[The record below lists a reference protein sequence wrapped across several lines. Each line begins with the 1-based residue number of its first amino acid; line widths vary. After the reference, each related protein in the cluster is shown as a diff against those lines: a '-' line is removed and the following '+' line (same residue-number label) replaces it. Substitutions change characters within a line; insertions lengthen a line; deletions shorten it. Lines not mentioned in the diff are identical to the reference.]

1 MSMIV
6 AEGVGKYYGA
16 LDVFKNLSF
25 RVEPADHIGLV
36 GANGEGK
43 TTLLRLLAGLEEP
56 TSGSLQR
63 RRGLRVGYL
72 PQDPPDFGSATLWEV
87 MLEVF
92 ALPRKLEAELAGLA
106 RQLEAPSHGEEVLA
120 RYSAL
125 QEEYERQGGYTY
137 ETRIRAVLMGLGFAA
152 PQFEQELGKLSGGQ
166 RTRALLA
173 RLLLEEPDLL
183 LLDEPTNHLD
193 LRAVEWLEGWVQEFK
208 GGLLVVSHDRY
219 FLDKCSAGVW
229 EIAFGGLETYR
240 GNYTAHLRQ
249 RQERYERRLKE
260 WEAQQEYIEKTQD
273 FIRRYLAGQRSKE
286 AQGRRTRLERYLAT
300 EAVEKPRQQRRIRL
314 RLEGGQRSGDI
325 VLQLRGGV
333 AVGYA
338 PGRALAQVPDQEV
351 LRGQRI
357 AVVGP
362 NGAGKTTLIR
372 SILGELDLLEGEIRY
387 GAAVEPGYLAQAHD
401 HLDPK
406 MTVLEAVRQ
415 ARPQLPA
422 EEVRNLLGSLL
433 FSGDDAFKKVGEL
446 SGGQR
451 SRVALAK
458 LVLNNAN
465 LLVLDEPT
473 NHLDIASQ
481 EILEEVLGDFP
492 GTLILVSHDRYL
504 IQALATEVWLVDGG
518 RVQRFPGNWEEFLRW
533 RDQQEA
539 PPPARGAMPRPE
551 GGVVQRQ
558 AQKQERRGRK
568 QQEKWLQRQ
577 QELEERIH
585 QQELELQG
593 LSERIGR
600 AGEDKDMDQVYELGA
615 EYRQREKE
623 LEGLLEEWEE
633 LAGELEMSQEE
644 KRRAP
649 V

>member
-1 MSMIV
+1 MSLIV
-6 AEGVGKYYGA
+6 GEGVGKYYGA
-16 LDVFKNLSF
+16 LDVFKDLNF
-25 RVEPADHIGLV
+25 RLEPGDHIGLV

-56 TSGSLQR
+56 TGGLLQHR
-63 RRGLRVGYL
+63 RSLRVGYL
-72 PQDPPDFGSATLWEV
+72 PQDPPDLGQTTLWQA
-87 MLEVF
+87 MAEVF
-92 ALPRKLEAELAGLA
+92 AGLRKLEEELAGLA
-106 RQLEAPSHGEEVLA
+106 RQLEDPSHGEEVLV

-125 QEEYERQGGYTY
+125 QEELERRGGYTY
-137 ETRIRAVLMGLGFAA
+137 EARIRSVLTGLGFAA
-152 PQFEQELGKLSGGQ
+152 AQFDQELGKLSGGQ

-193 LRAVEWLEGWVQEFK
+193 LQAVEWLEGWVQEFR
-208 GGLLVVSHDRY
+208 GSLLVVSHDRY
-219 FLDKCSAGVW
+219 FLDKCSAKVW

-260 WEAQQEYIEKTQD
+260 WEAQQAYVEKTQD

-286 AQGRRTRLERYLAT
+286 AQGRRTRLARYLAT
-300 EAVEKPRQQRRIRL
+300 EGVDRPREQRRIRL

-338 PGRALAQVPDQEV
+338 PEKVLARMPEV
-351 LRGQRI
+351 EVVRGQRI

-362 NGAGKTTLIR
+362 NGAGKTTLVR
-372 SILGELDLLEGEIRY
+372 SILGELELLEGEIRY
-387 GAAVEPGYLAQAHD
+387 GTGVEPGYLAQAHD
-401 HLDPK
+401 HLDPE
-406 MTVLEAVRQ
+406 MNVLDAVRQ
-415 ARPQLPA
+415 ARPQLPP
-422 EEVRNLLGSLL
+422 EEIRNLLGSLL
-433 FSGDDAFKKVGEL
+433 FSGDDVFRKVGEL

-458 LVLNNAN
+458 LVLHNAN

-481 EILEEVLGDFP
+481 EILQEVLGDFP

-504 IQALATEVWLVDGG
+504 IQALATQVWLVEGG
-518 RVQRFPGNWEEFLRW
+518 KVQCYAGNWEEFLRW
-533 RDQQEA
+533 RQQQTL
-539 PPPARGAMPRPE
+539 PAQADGKTPKPE
-551 GGVVQRQ
+551 GPVLRQ
-558 AQKQERRGRK
+558 SQKQERRGRK
-568 QQEKWLQRQ
+568 QQEKMQQRQ
-577 QELEERIH
+577 GEVEEQIH
-585 QQELELQG
+585 QQELALEA

-600 AGEDKDMDQVYELGA
+600 AGECKEMQLVYELGT
-615 EYRQREKE
+615 EYRQLEKQ
-623 LEGLLEEWEE
+623 LETLMEEWEE
-633 LAGELEMSQEE
+633 LAGDLEPPQGDKCSG
-644 KRRAP
+644 P

>member
-1 MSMIV
+1 MSLIV
-6 AEGVGKYYGA
+6 GEGVGKYYGA
-16 LDVFKNLSF
+16 LDVFKDLSF
-25 RVEPADHIGLV
+25 RLEPGDHIGLV

-56 TSGSLQR
+56 TSGSLQHR
-63 RRGLRVGYL
+63 RSLRVGYL
-72 PQDPPDFGSATLWEV
+72 PQDPPDLGQTTLWQA
-87 MLEVF
+87 MAEVF
-92 ALPRKLEAELAGLA
+92 AGLRKLEAELAGLA
-106 RQLEAPSHGEEVLA
+106 RQLEDPSHGEEVLA

-125 QEEYERQGGYTY
+125 QEELERRGGYTY
-137 ETRIRAVLMGLGFAA
+137 EARIRSVLTGLGFATV
-152 PQFEQELGKLSGGQ
+152 QFEQELGKLSGGQ

-173 RLLLEEPDLL
+173 RLLLEEPELL

-193 LRAVEWLEGWVQEFK
+193 LQAVEWLEGWVQEFK
-208 GGLLVVSHDRY
+208 GSLLVVSHDRY
-219 FLDKCSAGVW
+219 FLDKCSAKVW

-260 WEAQQEYIEKTQD
+260 WEAQQAYVEKTQD

-286 AQGRRTRLERYLAT
+286 AQGRRTRLARYLAT
-300 EAVEKPRQQRRIRL
+300 EGVDRPREQRRIRL

-333 AVGYA
+333 AVGYSA
-338 PGRALAQVPDQEV
+338 EKVLARMPEVEV

-362 NGAGKTTLIR
+362 NGAGKTTLVR

-387 GAAVEPGYLAQAHD
+387 GTGVEPGYLAQAHD
-401 HLDPK
+401 HLDPE
-406 MTVLEAVRQ
+406 MNVLEAVRQ
-415 ARPQLPA
+415 ARPQLPP
-422 EEVRNLLGSLL
+422 EEIRNLLGSLL
-433 FSGDDAFKKVGEL
+433 FSGDDVFRKVGEL

-458 LVLNNAN
+458 LVLHNAN

-481 EILEEVLGDFP
+481 EILQEVLGDFP

-504 IQALATEVWLVDGG
+504 IQALATQVWLVEGG
-518 RVQRFPGNWEEFLRW
+518 RVQCYAGNWEEFLRW
-533 RDQQEA
+533 RHQQTL
-539 PPPARGAMPRPE
+539 PAQADGKTPKPE
-551 GGVVQRQ
+551 GPVLRQ
-558 AQKQERRGRK
+558 TQKQERRGRK
-568 QQEKWLQRQ
+568 QQEKMQQRQ
-577 QELEERIH
+577 GEVEEQIHRQELAIEA
-585 QQELELQG
+585 
-593 LSERIGR
+593 LSARIGK
-600 AGEDKDMDQVYELGA
+600 AGESKDMQLVYELGT
-615 EYRQREKE
+615 EYRQLEKQ
-623 LEGLLEEWEE
+623 LEALMEEWEE
-633 LAGELEMSQEE
+633 LARDLEPPQDDKCS
-644 KRRAP
+644 AS

>member
-1 MSMIV
+1 MSLIV
-6 AEGVGKYYGA
+6 GEGVGKYYGA
-16 LDVFKNLSF
+16 LDVFKDLDF
-25 RVEPADHIGLV
+25 RLEPGDHIGLV

-56 TSGSLQR
+56 TSGLLQR

-72 PQDPPDFGSATLWEV
+72 PQDPPDLGPTTLWQA
-87 MLEVF
+87 MAEVF
-92 ALPRKLEAELAGLA
+92 AGLRKLEEELSALA
-106 RQLEAPSHGEEVLA
+106 RQLEGPDHGPEVLA

-125 QEEYERQGGYTY
+125 QEELERQGGYTY
-137 ETRIRAVLMGLGFAA
+137 EARIRAVLSGLGFG
-152 PQFEQELGKLSGGQ
+152 PGQFEQPLAHLSGGQ

-193 LRAVEWLEGWVQEFK
+193 LQAVEWLEGWVREFK

-219 FLDKCSAGVW
+219 FLDQCSAKVW
-229 EIAFGGLETYR
+229 EIAFGVLETYR

-249 RQERYERRLKE
+249 RRERYERRLKE

-273 FIRRYLAGQRSKE
+273 FIRRYLAGQRSRE

-300 EAVEKPRQQRRIRL
+300 EAVEKPRQHRRIRL
-314 RLEGGQRSGDI
+314 RLEGGQRSGDV
-325 VLQLRGGV
+325 VLQFRGGV

-338 PGRALAQVPDQEV
+338 PDRVLARMPEMEV
-351 LRGQRI
+351 RRGQRI

-372 SILGELDLLEGEIRY
+372 SILGELELLEGEIRY

-401 HLDPK
+401 HLDPE
-406 MTVLEAVRQ
+406 MSVLEAVRL
-415 ARPQLPA
+415 ARPQLSA
-422 EEVRNLLGSLL
+422 EEIRNLLGSLL

-458 LVLNNAN
+458 LVLHHAN

-473 NHLDIASQ
+473 NHLDVASQ
-481 EILEEVLGDFP
+481 EILEEVLRDFP
-492 GTLILVSHDRYL
+492 GTLMLVSHDRYL
-504 IQALATEVWLVDGG
+504 IQALATQVWLVEGG
-518 RVQRFPGNWEEFLRW
+518 RVHCHEGNWEEFLGW
-533 RDQQEA
+533 RSQQAAQARA
-539 PPPARGAMPRPE
+539 PGEKPQAPAQ
-551 GGVVQRQ
+551 VQRQ
-558 AQKQERRGRK
+558 AQKRERRDRK
-568 QQEKWLQRQ
+568 QQERLQARQ
-577 QELEERIH
+577 GELEDQIH
-585 QQELELQG
+585 QQEQELQE

-600 AGEDKDMDQVYELGA
+600 AGENKEMQLVYDLGA
-615 EYRQREKE
+615 QYRQRERQ
-623 LEGLLEEWEE
+623 LEGLMEDWEE
-633 LAGELEMSQEE
+633 LARELEASLAE
-644 KRRAP
+644 KRSAP

>member
-1 MSMIV
+1 MSLIV
-6 AEGVGKYYGA
+6 GEGVGKYYGA
-16 LDVFKNLSF
+16 LDVFKDLSF
-25 RVEPADHIGLV
+25 RLEPGDHIGLV

-56 TSGSLQR
+56 TSGSLQHR
-63 RRGLRVGYL
+63 RSLRVGYL
-72 PQDPPDFGSATLWEV
+72 PQDPPDLGQTTLWQA
-87 MLEVF
+87 MAEVF
-92 ALPRKLEAELAGLA
+92 AGLRKLEAELAGLA
-106 RQLEAPSHGEEVLA
+106 RQLEDPSHGEEVLA

-125 QEEYERQGGYTY
+125 QEELERRGGYTY
-137 ETRIRAVLMGLGFAA
+137 EARIRSVLTGLGFATV
-152 PQFEQELGKLSGGQ
+152 QFEQELGKLSGGQ

-173 RLLLEEPDLL
+173 RLLLEEPELL

-193 LRAVEWLEGWVQEFK
+193 LQAVEWLEGWVQEFK
-208 GGLLVVSHDRY
+208 GSLLVVSHDRY
-219 FLDKCSAGVW
+219 FLDKCSAKVW

-260 WEAQQEYIEKTQD
+260 WEAQQAYVEKTQD

-286 AQGRRTRLERYLAT
+286 AQGRRTRLARYLAT
-300 EAVEKPRQQRRIRL
+300 EGVDRPREQRRIRL

-333 AVGYA
+333 AVGYSA
-338 PGRALAQVPDQEV
+338 EKVLARMPEVEV

-362 NGAGKTTLIR
+362 NGAGKTTLVR

-387 GAAVEPGYLAQAHD
+387 GTGVEPGYLAQAHD
-401 HLDPK
+401 HLDPE
-406 MTVLEAVRQ
+406 MNVLEAVRQ
-415 ARPQLPA
+415 ARPQLPP
-422 EEVRNLLGSLL
+422 EEIRNLLGSLL
-433 FSGDDAFKKVGEL
+433 FSGDDVFRKVGEL

-458 LVLNNAN
+458 LVLHNAN

-481 EILEEVLGDFP
+481 EILQEVLGDFP

-504 IQALATEVWLVDGG
+504 IQALATQVWLVEGG
-518 RVQRFPGNWEEFLRW
+518 RVQCYAGNWEEFLRW
-533 RDQQEA
+533 RHQQTL
-539 PPPARGAMPRPE
+539 PAQADGKTPKPE
-551 GGVVQRQ
+551 GPVLRQ
-558 AQKQERRGRK
+558 TQKQERRGRK
-568 QQEKWLQRQ
+568 QQEKMQQRQ
-577 QELEERIH
+577 GEVEEQIH
-585 QQELELQG
+585 QQELALEA
-593 LSERIGR
+593 LSARIGK
-600 AGEDKDMDQVYELGA
+600 AGESKDMQLVYELGT
-615 EYRQREKE
+615 EYRQLEKQ
-623 LEGLLEEWEE
+623 LEALMEEWEE
-633 LAGELEMSQEE
+633 LARDLEPPQDDKCS
-644 KRRAP
+644 AS

>member
-1 MSMIV
+1 MSLIV
-6 AEGVGKYYGA
+6 GEGVGKYYGA
-16 LDVFKNLSF
+16 LDVFKNLNF
-25 RVEPADHIGLV
+25 RLEPGDHIGLV

-43 TTLLRLLAGLEEP
+43 TTLLRLLGGLEEP
-56 TSGSLQR
+56 TSGQLQH

-72 PQDPPDFGSATLWEV
+72 PQDPPDLGQTTLWQA
-87 MLEVF
+87 MAEVF
-92 ALPRKLEAELAGLA
+92 AGLRKLEEELAGLA
-106 RQLEAPSHGEEVLA
+106 RQLEDPAHGEEVLA

-125 QEEYERQGGYTY
+125 QAELEHRGGYTY
-137 ETRIRAVLMGLGFAA
+137 EARIRSVLSGLGFAPA
-152 PQFEQELGKLSGGQ
+152 QFERPLAQLSGGQ

-193 LRAVEWLEGWVQEFK
+193 LQAVEWLEAWVQEFK
-208 GGLLVVSHDRY
+208 GSLLVVSHDRY
-219 FLDKCSAGVW
+219 FLDQCSAKVW
-229 EIAFGGLETYR
+229 EIAFGGLEIYR
-240 GNYTAHLRQ
+240 GNYSAHLRQ

-300 EAVEKPRQQRRIRL
+300 EAVERPRAHRRIRL

-333 AVGYA
+333 AVGYE
-338 PGRALAQVPDQEV
+338 PGRVLARVPEVEV

-362 NGAGKTTLIR
+362 NGAGKTTLVR
-372 SILGELDLLEGEIRY
+372 SILGELELLEGEIRY

-401 HLDPK
+401 HLDPE
-406 MTVLEAVRQ
+406 MNVLEAVRQ
-415 ARPQLPA
+415 ARPQLLA
-422 EEVRNLLGSLL
+422 EEIRNLLGSLL
-433 FSGDDAFKKVGEL
+433 FSGDEVFKKVREL

-458 LVLNNAN
+458 LVLHNAN

-504 IQALATEVWLVDGG
+504 IQALATQVWLVEGG
-518 RVQRFPGNWEEFLRW
+518 RVHCYAGGWEEFLRW
-533 RDQQEA
+533 RNQQA
-539 PPPARGAMPRPE
+539 LPAQADGRMPRGE
-551 GGVVQRQ
+551 GQVQRR

-568 QQEKWLQRQ
+568 QQEKLLQRQ
-577 QELEERIH
+577 QEVEEKIH
-585 QQELELQG
+585 RRELELQE
-593 LSERIGR
+593 LSGRIGQ
-600 AGEDKDMDQVYELGA
+600 AGERKDMQLVYELGA
-615 EYRQREKE
+615 QYRQQEKE
-623 LEGLLEEWEE
+623 LEGLMEEWEE
-633 LAGELEMSQEE
+633 LARELEAPLGD
-644 KRRAP
+644 KRSAL

>member
-1 MSMIV
+1 MSLIV
-6 AEGVGKYYGA
+6 GEGVGKYYGA
-16 LDVFKNLSF
+16 LDVFKDLSF
-25 RVEPADHIGLV
+25 RLEPGDHIGLV

-56 TSGSLQR
+56 TSGSLQHR
-63 RRGLRVGYL
+63 RSLRVGYL
-72 PQDPPDFGSATLWEV
+72 PQDPPDLGQTTLWQA
-87 MLEVF
+87 MAEVF
-92 ALPRKLEAELAGLA
+92 AGLRKLEAELAGLA
-106 RQLEAPSHGEEVLA
+106 RQLEDPSHGEEVLA

-125 QEEYERQGGYTY
+125 QEELERRGGYTY
-137 ETRIRAVLMGLGFAA
+137 EARIRSVLTGLGFATV
-152 PQFEQELGKLSGGQ
+152 QFEQELGKLSGGQ

-173 RLLLEEPDLL
+173 RLLLEEPELL

-193 LRAVEWLEGWVQEFK
+193 LQAVDWLEGWVQEFK
-208 GGLLVVSHDRY
+208 GSLLVVSHDRY
-219 FLDKCSAGVW
+219 FLDKCSAKVW

-260 WEAQQEYIEKTQD
+260 WEAQQAYVEKTQD

-286 AQGRRTRLERYLAT
+286 AQGRRTRLARYLAT
-300 EAVEKPRQQRRIRL
+300 EGVDRPREQRRIRL

-333 AVGYA
+333 AVGYSA
-338 PGRALAQVPDQEV
+338 EKVLARMPEVEV

-362 NGAGKTTLIR
+362 NGAGKTTLVR

-387 GAAVEPGYLAQAHD
+387 GTGVEPGYLAQAHD
-401 HLDPK
+401 HLDPE
-406 MTVLEAVRQ
+406 MNVLEAVRQ
-415 ARPQLPA
+415 ARPQLPP
-422 EEVRNLLGSLL
+422 EEIRNLLGSLL
-433 FSGDDAFKKVGEL
+433 FSGDDVFRKVGEL

-458 LVLNNAN
+458 LVLHNAN

-481 EILEEVLGDFP
+481 EILQEVLGDFP

-504 IQALATEVWLVDGG
+504 IQALATQVWLVEGG
-518 RVQRFPGNWEEFLRW
+518 RVQCYAGNWEEFLRW
-533 RDQQEA
+533 RHQQTL
-539 PPPARGAMPRPE
+539 PAQADGKTPKPE
-551 GGVVQRQ
+551 GPVLRQ
-558 AQKQERRGRK
+558 TQKQERRGRK
-568 QQEKWLQRQ
+568 QQEKMQQRQ
-577 QELEERIH
+577 GEVEEQIHRQELAIEA
-585 QQELELQG
+585 
-593 LSERIGR
+593 LSARIGK
-600 AGEDKDMDQVYELGA
+600 AGESKDMQLVYELGT
-615 EYRQREKE
+615 EYRQLEKQ
-623 LEGLLEEWEE
+623 LEALMEEWEE
-633 LAGELEMSQEE
+633 LARDLEPPQDDKCS
-644 KRRAP
+644 AS

>member
-1 MSMIV
+1 MSLIV
-6 AEGVGKYYGA
+6 GEGVGKYYGA
-16 LDVFKNLSF
+16 LDVFKDFAF
-25 RVEPADHIGLV
+25 RLEPGDHIGLV

-56 TSGSLQR
+56 TSGLLQH
-63 RRGLRVGYL
+63 RRGLRIGYL
-72 PQDPPDFGSATLWEV
+72 PQDPPDLGQTTLWQA
-87 MLEVF
+87 MAEVF
-92 ALPRKLEAELAGLA
+92 AGLRQLEAELAGLA
-106 RQLEAPSHGEEVLA
+106 RQLEDPDHGQEVLA

-125 QEEYERQGGYTY
+125 QEELERRGGYTY
-137 ETRIRAVLMGLGFAA
+137 ETRIRSVLTGLGFTPA
-152 PQFEQELGKLSGGQ
+152 QFEQELGKLSGGQ

-193 LRAVEWLEGWVQEFK
+193 LQAVEWLEGWVQEFK

-219 FLDKCSAGVW
+219 FLDKCSAKVW
-229 EIAFGGLETYR
+229 EIAFGGLEIYR

-300 EAVEKPRQQRRIRL
+300 EAVERPRQHRRIRL

-338 PGRALAQVPDQEV
+338 PGKVLARAPEVEV

-357 AVVGP
+357 AVIGP

-401 HLDPK
+401 HLDPET
-406 MTVLEAVRQ
+406 TVLEAVRQ

-422 EEVRNLLGSLL
+422 EEIRNLLGSLL
-433 FSGDDAFKKVGEL
+433 FSGDDVFKKVGEL

-458 LVLNNAN
+458 LVLHHAN

-504 IQALATEVWLVDGG
+504 IQALATQVWLVEGG
-518 RVQRFPGNWEEFLRW
+518 KVQCYAGNWEEFLRW
-533 RDQQEA
+533 RDQQGGSAQGNGKAPKGEA
-539 PPPARGAMPRPE
+539 P
-551 GGVVQRQ
+551 VQRQ

-568 QQEKWLQRQ
+568 QQEKLRQRQ
-577 QELEERIH
+577 QGVEDKIH
-585 QQELELQG
+585 RQELELQE
-593 LSERIGR
+593 LSGRIGR
-600 AGEDKDMDQVYELGA
+600 AGEDKDMQLVYELGA
-615 EYRQREKE
+615 QYRQLEKE
-623 LEGLLEEWEE
+623 LEGLMEEWEE
-633 LAGELEMSQEE
+633 LARELEEPQEE
-644 KRRAP
+644 KRSAP